1 MLATIALGFLLG
13 MRHATDADHVVAVAT
28 IVARKRSLRPAAAVG
43 ALWGVG
49 HAVTLLLAGSA
60 LLLFNLAVP
69 PAAARLLEA
78 GVGVMLMLLGLMTLF
93 ALRRPGGRGYTP
105 LATTALPRR
114 PVLRWPHGNDV
125 HIHGDLVHRHIPGA
139 DRLSH
144 GHPPTL
150 WLDRL
155 LERLPSRGALRP
167 VVVGIV
173 HALAG
178 SAPLL
183 LIVLGTVRDAW
194 WGIAYL
200 LAFGIGTIAG
210 MILVTAVIAL
220 PFVLSASQLP
230 RLNASIQVASGVLS
244 VGFGAF
250 LLQQALSVA

>member
-78 GVGVMLMLLGLMTLF
+78 GVGVMLMLLGLMALL
-93 ALRRPGGRGYTP
+93 ALRRPGSRGYTP
-105 LATTALPRR
+105 LGTAATPRG
-114 PVLRWPHGNDV
+114 PVLRRPQGNDV
-125 HIHGDLVHRHIPGA
+125 HIHGGLVHGHIPGGDHSA
-139 DRLSH
+139 H
-144 GHPPTL
+144 GHPPLL

-155 LERLPSRGALRP
+155 TGRLTSRGALRP

-183 LIVLGTVRDAW
+183 LIVLGTVRDPW

-220 PFVLSASQLP
+220 PFVLSAAQLP
-230 RLNASIQVASGVLS
+230 RLNAGIQVASGVLS
-244 VGFGAF
+244 VGFGAY
-250 LLQQALSVA
+250 LLQQALFVP